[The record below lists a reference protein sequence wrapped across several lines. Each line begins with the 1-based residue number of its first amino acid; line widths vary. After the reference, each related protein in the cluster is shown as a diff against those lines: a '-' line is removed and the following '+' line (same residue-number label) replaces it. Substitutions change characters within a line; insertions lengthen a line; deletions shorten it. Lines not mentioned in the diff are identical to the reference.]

1 MGKTEHTAYRTRTI
15 QVGNATV
22 SIHQPILSDRERAMR
37 TEELV
42 SALARYGKA
51 IVKN

>member
-1 MGKTEHTAYRTRTI
+1 MDKTEEYITMTI

-22 SIHQPILSDRERAMR
+22 CIHRPILSEREREKR

-51 IVKN
+51 IEGAKV